1 MEKQSISYIY
11 EEPGDVN
18 RDAVGVW
25 VIGWVSVV
33 GVCGEGWGLSKRDGL
48 GLLAQ
53 GTPAKC
59 LMTQTLTVVV
69 FVHF

>member
-1 MEKQSISYIY
+1 MLTGMS
-11 EEPGDVN
+11 EEGGC
-18 RDAVGVW
+18 RWLG
-25 VIGWVSVV
+25 
-33 GVCGEGWGLSKRDGL
+33 GWGMSKRDGL

-59 LMTQTLTVVV
+59 LMTQVLTAVV

>member
-1 MEKQSISYIY
+1 M
-11 EEPGDVN
+11 DN
-18 RDAVGVW
+18 R
-25 VIGWVSVV
+25 VSV
-33 GVCGEGWGLSKRDGL
+33 GGWGWGMSKRDGL

-59 LMTQTLTVVV
+59 LMTQALTVVV